1 MTSVLALLST
11 DGQSLLQL
19 HLDYNL
25 FLLIKIRPNY
35 VFKGFFFYLFG
46 DLKLVSHCYFHENK
60 FTFLTKKKISLFK
73 LCFLCA
79 LPLVSILHD
88 SLTGVFL
95 LCTFCLVYYQIFR

>member
-1 MTSVLALLST
+1 MYLRVF
-11 DGQSLLQL
+11 
-19 HLDYNL
+19 
-25 FLLIKIRPNY
+25 FLN
-35 VFKGFFFYLFG
+35 LFG